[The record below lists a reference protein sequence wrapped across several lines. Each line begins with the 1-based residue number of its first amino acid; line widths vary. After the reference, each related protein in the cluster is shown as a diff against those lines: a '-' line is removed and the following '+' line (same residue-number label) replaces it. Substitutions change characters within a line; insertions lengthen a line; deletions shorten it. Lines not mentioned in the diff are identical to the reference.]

1 MFSIDKWKNGEKWT
15 NWAGNVVAYPGEM
28 YAPTSVE
35 EVVDIVSRA
44 QTVGKTIRVTG
55 AAHSFSAVAM
65 PEHIALSLHNM
76 RGLIAVNEEQQ
87 EATLWAG
94 TYLYEIGPLL
104 AQYGFGLI
112 NMGDI
117 QEQSLAGAVSTG
129 THGTGI
135 TLGSLSSA
143 VTKWGFVDGTGT
155 YQEHVRGADDL
166 SEALHV
172 SLGMLGVLVKLT
184 IKVIPLYSLHYI
196 GSKDTLTN
204 GLAHFATDIRQ
215 HRHVEWF
222 YFPGSE
228 TIQVKR
234 MNAIAPV
241 YQGEWSKRIEL
252 LKLQVVENGAFF
264 VMSELCKW
272 KPSMS
277 GAMSKLAAA
286 SVVEGEK
293 IGISYEIFPSPRS
306 VKFQESEYAI
316 PLTQFEA
323 CMEEIHATLQ
333 KDLFHVHFPLEC
345 RTTAGEAGYLSPTQG
360 QESAFIAFHMYKG
373 MEEGP
378 YFQWIYTLMKKYH
391 GRPHWG
397 KQHQLTAEDVD
408 TLYPNLQKFHAIRQ
422 VYDPQQLFFTGYL
435 RKLFLQN

>member
-15 NWAGNVVAYPGEM
+15 NWAGNVISYPSEM
-28 YAPTSVE
+28 YLPRSIE
-35 EVVDIVSRA
+35 EVTNIVKHAREL
-44 QTVGKTIRVTG
+44 GKTIRVTG

-76 RGLIAVNEEQQ
+76 RGLIAVNEEKQ

-104 AQYGFGLI
+104 AKHGFALI

-117 QEQSLAGAVSTG
+117 QEQTIAGAVSTG
-129 THGTGI
+129 THGTGV

-143 VTKWGFVDGTGT
+143 VTRWGFVDGTGT
-155 YQEHVRGADDL
+155 YREHTRGMDDL

-172 SLGMLGVLVKLT
+172 SLGMLGVLVKIT
-184 IKVIPLYSLHYI
+184 IKVIPLYSLHYV
-196 GSKDTLTN
+196 STKDTLAN
-204 GLAHFATDIRQ
+204 GLAMFAEDIRL

-234 MNAIAPV
+234 MNAKAPV
-241 YQGEWSKRIEL
+241 YQSNWNKRIET
-252 LKLQVVENGAFF
+252 LKLQIVENGAFF
-264 VMSELCKW
+264 AMSELCKW
-272 KPSMS
+272 KPALS
-277 GAMSKLAAA
+277 GTMSKLAAA
-286 SVVEGEK
+286 NVVKGEK
-293 IGISYEIFPSPRS
+293 TGISYEIYPSPRS

-316 PLTQFEA
+316 PLAQFGA
-323 CMEEIHATLQ
+323 CIEEINATF
-333 KDLFHVHFPLEC
+333 KSGIFNVHFPIEC
-345 RTTAGEAGYLSPTQG
+345 RTTAGEAGFLSPTQG

-373 MEEGP
+373 MQEDP
-378 YFQWIYTLMKKYH
+378 YFEWVHTMMKKYK

-397 KQHQLTAEDVD
+397 KLSHLTAKYVYE
-408 TLYPNLQKFHAIRQ
+408 LYPNIEKFLAIRRQ
-422 VYDPQQLFFTGYL
+422 YDPDHVFLTRYL
-435 RKLFLQN
+435 RKIFTL

>member
-15 NWAGNVVAYPGEM
+15 NWANNVISYPSEM
-28 YAPTSVE
+28 CLPQSIE
-35 EVVDIVSRA
+35 EVTKIVKHARES
-44 QTVGKTIRVTG
+44 GKTIRVTG

-76 RGLIAVNEEQQ
+76 RGLIAVNKEKQ

-104 AQYGFGLI
+104 AQYGLALI

-117 QEQSLAGAVSTG
+117 QEQTIAGAVSTG
-129 THGTGI
+129 THGTGV
-135 TLGSLSSA
+135 TLGSLSST

-155 YQEHVRGADDL
+155 YREHTRGMDDL

-172 SLGMLGVLVKLT
+172 SLGMLGVLVQVT
-184 IKVIPLYSLHYI
+184 IKVIPLYSLHYV
-196 GSKDTLTN
+196 GTRDTLEN
-204 GLAHFATDIRQ
+204 GLAIFAEDIRQ

-234 MNAIAPV
+234 MNAVAPV
-241 YQGEWSKRIEL
+241 YQSDWSKRMET
-252 LKLQVVENGAFF
+252 LKLQIVENGAFYAI
-264 VMSELCKW
+264 SELCKW
-272 KPSMS
+272 RPSLS

-286 SVVEGEK
+286 NVVEGEK
-293 IGISYEIFPSPRS
+293 TGISYEIYPSPRS

-316 PLTQFEA
+316 PLAQFEA
-323 CMEEIHATLQ
+323 CMEEIHATF
-333 KDLFHVHFPLEC
+333 KKGVFKVHFPLEC

-373 MEEGP
+373 MPEEP
-378 YFQWIYTLMKKYH
+378 YFEWVHTMMKKYK

-397 KQHQLTAEDVD
+397 KQNYLTANYVYE
-408 TLYPNLQKFHAIRQ
+408 LYPDIEKFLAIRRQ
-422 VYDPQQLFFTGYL
+422 YDPDHVFFTGYL
-435 RKLFLQN
+435 RKLFTL

>member
-15 NWAGNVVAYPGEM
+15 NWAGNVISYPSEM
-28 YAPTSVE
+28 YLPRSIE
-35 EVVDIVSRA
+35 EVTNIVKHAREL
-44 QTVGKTIRVTG
+44 GKTIRVTG

-76 RGLIAVNEEQQ
+76 RGLIAVNEEKQ
-87 EATLWAG
+87 EVTLWSG

-104 AQYGFGLI
+104 AKHGFALI

-117 QEQSLAGAVSTG
+117 QEQTIAGAVSTG
-129 THGTGI
+129 THGTGV

-143 VTKWGFVDGTGT
+143 VTRWGFVDGTGT
-155 YQEHVRGADDL
+155 YREHVRGMDDL

-172 SLGMLGVLVKLT
+172 SLGMLGVLVKVT
-184 IKVIPLYSLHYI
+184 IKVIPLYSLHYV
-196 GSKDTLTN
+196 STRDTLEN
-204 GLAHFATDIRQ
+204 GLAIFAEDIRQ
-215 HRHVEWF
+215 NRHVEWF

-241 YQGEWSKRIEL
+241 YQSDWSKRIET
-252 LKLQVVENGAFF
+252 LKLQIVENGAFF
-264 VMSELCKW
+264 AMSELCKW
-272 KPSMS
+272 KPSLS

-286 SVVEGEK
+286 NVVEGEK
-293 IGISYEIFPSPRS
+293 TGISYEIYPSPRS

-323 CMEEIHATLQ
+323 CMEEIHATF
-333 KDLFHVHFPLEC
+333 KSGIFDVHFPLEC
-345 RTTAGEAGYLSPTQG
+345 RTTAGEAGFLSPTQG
-360 QESAFIAFHMYKG
+360 QESAFVAFHMYKG
-373 MEEGP
+373 MQEEP
-378 YFQWIYTLMKKYH
+378 YFEWVHTMMKKYK

-397 KQHQLTAEDVD
+397 KLNHLTAKYVYE
-408 TLYPNLQKFHAIRQ
+408 LYPDIEKFLAIRSEL
-422 VYDPQQLFFTGYL
+422 DPDYVFLTGYL
-435 RKLFLQN
+435 RKLFTL

>member
-15 NWAGNVVAYPGEM
+15 NWAGNVISYPSEM
-28 YAPTSVE
+28 YLPRSIE
-35 EVVDIVSRA
+35 EVTNIVKHARES
-44 QTVGKTIRVTG
+44 GKTIRVTG

-76 RGLIAVNEEQQ
+76 RGLIAVNEEKQ

-104 AQYGFGLI
+104 EKYGFALI

-117 QEQSLAGAVSTG
+117 QEQTIAGAVSTG
-129 THGTGI
+129 THGTGV
-135 TLGSLSSA
+135 TLGSLSST
-143 VTKWGFVDGTGT
+143 VTRWGFVDGTGT
-155 YQEHVRGADDL
+155 YREHMRGMDDL

-172 SLGMLGVLVKLT
+172 SLGMLGVLVKVT
-184 IKVIPLYSLHYI
+184 IKVIPLYSLHYV
-196 GSKDTLTN
+196 STRATLEN
-204 GLAHFATDIRQ
+204 GLAIFAEDIRQ
-215 HRHVEWF
+215 NRHVEWF

-234 MNAIAPV
+234 MNAIAPI
-241 YQGEWSKRIEL
+241 YQSNWSKRIET
-252 LKLQVVENGAFF
+252 LKLQIVENGAFF
-264 VMSELCKW
+264 AMSELCKW
-272 KPSMS
+272 KPSLS

-286 SVVEGEK
+286 NVVEGEK
-293 IGISYEIFPSPRS
+293 MGISYEIYPSPRS

-323 CMEEIHATLQ
+323 CIEEIHATF
-333 KDLFHVHFPLEC
+333 KSGIFNVHFPLEC
-345 RTTAGEAGYLSPTQG
+345 RTTAGEAGFLSPTQG

-373 MEEGP
+373 MQEEP
-378 YFQWIYTLMKKYH
+378 YFEWIHTMMMKYK

-397 KQHQLTAEDVD
+397 KLSHLTANYVQE
-408 TLYPNLQKFHAIRQ
+408 LYPDIKKFFAIRNQ
-422 VYDPQQLFFTGYL
+422 YDPDNVFLTGYL
-435 RKLFLQN
+435 RKLFTL